1 MDTGMLSLVKD
12 YGDLAI
18 GLVLLIAGVWVLP
31 GRIKWYV
38 LTAGLAVIGYEAYL
52 RMSNRKLM
60 AEADREREKLRA
72 RVAVLDKRGAELE
85 STVAQLNEQLAEN
98 KAKQAA
104 LDQQAADLAKRGEDI
119 SVQKAQL
126 DEESQRRSQENE
138 ALLQTVVSHEDL
150 LAALQ
155 DARHA
160 LDQID
165 KPAQ

>member
-1 MDTGMLSLVKD
+1 MDTGMLSLVKN
-12 YGDLAI
+12 YGDVAI
-18 GLVLLIAGVWVLP
+18 GLILLIAGVWVLP

-104 LDQQAADLAKRGEDI
+104 LDQRAADLAKRGEDI
-119 SVQKAQL
+119 SAQKAQL
-126 DEESQRRSQENE
+126 DEESQRRSRENE

-160 LDQID
+160 LDQMD
-165 KPAQ
+165 EAKP

>member
-72 RVAVLDKRGAELE
+72 RVAKLDKRGAELE
-85 STVAQLNEQLAEN
+85 STVAQLNEHLAEN

-126 DEESQRRSQENE
+126 DEESQRRSRENE

-160 LDQID
+160 LDQMD
-165 KPAQ
+165 EAKP

>member
-1 MDTGMLSLVKD
+1 M
-12 YGDLAI
+12 
-18 GLVLLIAGVWVLP
+18 
-31 GRIKWYV
+31 
-38 LTAGLAVIGYEAYL
+38 
-52 RMSNRKLM
+52 
-60 AEADREREKLRA
+60 
-72 RVAVLDKRGAELE
+72 
-85 STVAQLNEQLAEN
+85 
-98 KAKQAA
+98 
-104 LDQQAADLAKRGEDI
+104 DQQAADLAKRGEDI